1 MRPTKRRREFGEKNF
16 RLDSDDRDEEEEE
29 EEEAEEEEAAN
40 DQDLSLS
47 LPLYH
52 PTIFLRPSHLL
63 QKFHSFSG
71 LLDL

>member
-1 MRPTKRRREFGEKNF
+1 MA
-16 RLDSDDRDEEEEE
+16 E
-29 EEEAEEEEAAN
+29 EEEAEEEEEEAAN

-52 PTIFLRPSHLL
+52 PNNFLRPSHLL
-63 QKFHSFSG
+63 QKFHLFSG